1 MLPAAQLWK
10 TQTVHVFM
18 TLCFSLTSIVCKP
31 SRKFYLGFLGILKL
45 YPHLEL
51 VHFIIIIN
59 FLSLI
64 STKLIFF
71 QDSTLKIAT
80 VVIPVHERAVRNCP
94 WVSLLWQN
102 YIRALV
108 TMIIHVR
115 GGWQR
120 PLILPLFGFP
130 WSPQLRNLSI
140 IRELGSRPR
149 CQPPLIHVML
159 SIHLS
164 IEFYMFL

>member
-1 MLPAAQLWK
+1 MLYRLSQSYCSNMLPTAQLWK

-108 TMIIHVR
+108 TMIIHV
-115 GGWQR
+115 
-120 PLILPLFGFP
+120 
-130 WSPQLRNLSI
+130 
-140 IRELGSRPR
+140 
-149 CQPPLIHVML
+149 ML
-159 SIHLS
+159 SIHLF